1 MNHFPASVMQNG
13 TADEERQQETE
24 ESFWLPPK
32 MKMCESECV
41 RVTVCQRQIQRHKHT
56 HAHTTLARSMTD
68 FISLL
73 IKSYPASHYDT
84 RSSASADGSARL
96 FSPSL
101 SVSPVFFYP
110 FLSLISQ
117 SYGDMQCS
125 HNFRK
130 SSWSDVGKVEED
142 ALNDFEWRNVV

>member
-56 HAHTTLARSMTD
+56 HTPLARSMTD

-73 IKSYPASHYDT
+73 IKSYTASHYDT
-84 RSSASADGSARL
+84 PSSASADGSTRL

-101 SVSPVFFYP
+101 SASPVFFYP
-110 FLSLISQ
+110 FISI
-117 SYGDMQCS
+117 SEAEMSSSDMQCS

-130 SSWSDVGKVEED
+130 SSWSDAGKVED